1 MTLSVASNA
10 TLAQNHVS
18 QQKTGIDT
26 EQTEKNRSNS
36 SSDKN
41 ISEHK
46 FGDNVTLSQ
55 SEKTY
60 GPSEV
65 IDKEAAEKLLPQTMK
80 SILAHSKTAVSAQ
93 ANTTPQAAREFLAE

>member
-18 QQKTGIDT
+18 HQKTGINT
-26 EQTEKNRSNS
+26 EQTEKNRSNP

-41 ISEHK
+41 ISEQK
-46 FGDNVTLSQ
+46 FNDNVTLSQ
-55 SEKTY
+55 LEKTT
-60 GPSEV
+60 GSPEL
-65 IDKEAAEKLLPQTMK
+65 IDKEAMEKFLPQTMK

-93 ANTTPQAAREFLAE
+93 ANTTPQAARELLAE